1 MDSVDFVFREDF
13 QSKFHFQSSLG
24 VTFPHREKGGE
35 IMLIKETKDLI
46 LRYYEKCNAINGNPA
61 KFDAMEDWAIMDALR
76 IMKQL
81 GVIPGQ

>member
-1 MDSVDFVFREDF
+1 
-13 QSKFHFQSSLG
+13 
-24 VTFPHREKGGE
+24 
-35 IMLIKETKDLI
+35 MLIKETKDLI